1 MLQHKGWWLPEG
13 EDHQQGLIDVDYEG
27 KKYDSIRGMLNKDGI
42 AIDIGAHIGQWTSFM
57 SFDFNEVRAFE
68 PMREHAEC
76 WVKNVG
82 LHANRNCK
90 VTLTQTALGAFSNLA
105 HVSCAT
111 PGNTGTTFL
120 KLGDGNITVDFL
132 DQLIMDHV
140 PVSFIKL
147 DVEGME
153 FDALRG
159 AFRILTRW
167 KPAILF
173 EEKGHH
179 ERYGYLAGQ
188 TRQYL
193 EKMGYKLDMVLGS
206 DFFMRVK

>member
-13 EDHQQGLIDVDYEG
+13 ETHQQELIDVEYEG

-42 AIDIGAHIGQWTSFM
+42 ALDVGAHIGQWTSFM
-57 SFDFNEVRAFE
+57 SFDFKEVRAFE

-76 WVKNVG
+76 WLKNVG
-82 LHANRNCK
+82 LHASRNCK
-90 VTLTQTALGAFSNLA
+90 TQLTQTALGAFSNHA

-120 KLGDGNITVDFL
+120 KLGEGDITVDFL
-132 DQLIMDHV
+132 DGMIPIDV
-140 PVSFIKL
+140 PVSFIKI
-147 DVEGME
+147 DVEGLE
-153 FDALRG
+153 FDVLRG
-159 AFRILTRW
+159 AFGLITRW

-188 TRQYL
+188 TRKYL
-193 EKMGYKLDMVLGS
+193 EMRGYKLEMVLGS
-206 DFFMRVK
+206 DFFMRAK